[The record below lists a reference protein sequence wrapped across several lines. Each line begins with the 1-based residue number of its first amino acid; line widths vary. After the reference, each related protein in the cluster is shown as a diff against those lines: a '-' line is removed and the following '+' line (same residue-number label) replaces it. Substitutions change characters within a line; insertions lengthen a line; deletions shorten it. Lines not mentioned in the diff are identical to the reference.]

1 MKTKTTI
8 AALLAGLSIAGLAQA
23 QSHSVANYSNPPN
36 AQADSK
42 AGTDATPGLS
52 ATADQQD
59 NKHPNKGAK
68 DAAANKGKKGKS
80 AKEAKHS
87 AQSAGSSGSS
97 GTSGGMVGTS
107 TSADQPASAKRSQ
120 SATASVH
127 LDGASKGGAEATMQ
141 AEPSARNTDTA
152 TKEAFDVS
160 PAHDG
165 TSGKN
170 GNAPP
175 KK

>member
-1 MKTKTTI
+1 MKTRITI
-8 AALLAGLSIAGLAQA
+8 AALLAGLCIAGLAQA

-36 AQADSK
+36 VQADSK

-52 ATADQQD
+52 ATSDQQD
-59 NKHPNKGAK
+59 NKHPNKGVK

-80 AKEAKHS
+80 AQAAKDS
-87 AQSAGSSGSS
+87 AQAA
-97 GTSGGMVGTS
+97 GTSGSKGMVGMS

-170 GNAPP
+170 GNAAPR
-175 KK
+175 K

>member
-8 AALLAGLSIAGLAQA
+8 AALFAGLCIAGLAQA

-36 AQADSK
+36 VQADSK
-42 AGTDATPGLS
+42 AGTEATPGRS
-52 ATADQQD
+52 ATVDQQD
-59 NKHPNKGAK
+59 NKHPNKGVK

-80 AKEAKHS
+80 AKAAKHS
-87 AQSAGSSGSS
+87 AQSAGS
-97 GTSGGMVGTS
+97 MVGKS
-107 TSADQPASAKRSQ
+107 TSADQPASAKHSQ

-141 AEPSARNTDTA
+141 AEPSTRNTDTA

-165 TSGKN
+165 TSGNN
-170 GNAPP
+170 GNAAP